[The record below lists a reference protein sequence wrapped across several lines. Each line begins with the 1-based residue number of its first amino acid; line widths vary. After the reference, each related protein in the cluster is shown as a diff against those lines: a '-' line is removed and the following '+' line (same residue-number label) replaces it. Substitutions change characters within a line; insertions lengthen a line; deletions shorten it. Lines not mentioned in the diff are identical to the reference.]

1 MAKIALVI
9 GVSEYGSG
17 LNPLPSAVK
26 AVEAVQQVLQLSE
39 TDGFDEVKLLSNPNP
54 PVMREAIET
63 LFSERHKNDLVLLY
77 FSGHVLQDDRGKLYF
92 ATSITCNNPREE
104 LIRVSAISASFVQ
117 DLMINSPCAH
127 QVLILDCCL
136 THVSAEEMTVNP
148 HNTADIKNQLGG
160 NGRVM
165 LTSFT
170 SAPNSFELE
179 DFDSSVYT
187 RYLVEGIETGA
198 ADLDRDGW
206 ISVDELHEY
215 ASKKVQVVAPAIK
228 PKFYPVE
235 DGSKILLLNVPIG
248 DPIVKYRKEA
258 ENWVNLGEINE
269 AGRYIL
275 NKLAKSLQL
284 TSEDCTAIEAKVLKP
299 YQEYQEKLQRYKQ
312 QFAQA
317 ISKGYPLGTQE
328 REELKIFQQSLG
340 FRDEDVAPIEKRM
353 ALKLANLSQSED
365 DADQLAAWDSQSE
378 GDSVFSTSNVVL
390 PDYTPVLPVQPTN
403 PTPVSE
409 DNANELAKFGS
420 ESEGNSTPST
430 PNTVLPD
437 HTRIPSVEPSNPTP
451 AVNLSSILVGSPTS
465 SPAVSTF
472 PVKFLLPVG
481 IIGALAT
488 VVLAIGISTR
498 TAVAPPTAP
507 ADKVSSSPN
516 SSPQPSPTTTKS
528 DKEPSPS
535 PSASPESKDC
545 LVSVNGNLRSEPAP
559 FRNNIIEALREPLPV
574 TGKQTIGGWVE
585 VKLPSNKLAWAHR
598 DIIKNKQEMDACLP
612 KNGISIKTV
621 EDIPPPPPSSS
632 LQTGN

>member
-1 MAKIALVI
+1 
-9 GVSEYGSG
+9 
-17 LNPLPSAVK
+17 
-26 AVEAVQQVLQLSE
+26 LQLSE

-63 LFSERHKNDLVLLY
+63 LFSERNKNDLVLLY
-77 FSGHVLQDDRGKLYF
+77 FSGHILQDDSSQLYL
-92 ATSITCNNPREE
+92 ATSITCNNSREE

-117 DLMINSPCAH
+117 DLMNNSPCEH

-136 THVSAEEMTVNP
+136 TRVSAEEMTANP
-148 HNTADIKNQLGG
+148 RSMADIKTQLGG
-160 NGRVM
+160 NGRAI
-165 LTSFT
+165 LTSLT
-170 SAPNSFELE
+170 SAPNSLDLG

-215 ASKKVQVVAPAIK
+215 ATKKVQVVAPAIK
-228 PKFYPVE
+228 PEFYPVE

-258 ENWVNLGEINE
+258 ENWVNFGEINE

-284 TSEDCTAIEAKVLKP
+284 TSKDCTVIEAEVLKP
-299 YQEYQEKLQRYKQ
+299 YQEYQEKLQRYKR

-340 FRDEDVAPIEKRM
+340 FRDEDIAPIEERM
-353 ALKLANLSQSED
+353 ALKLANLSPSED
-365 DADQLAAWDSQSE
+365 DADELPAWDSESQ
-378 GDSVFSTSNVVL
+378 GDLVFSTSNASTVL
-390 PDYTPVLPVQPTN
+390 PDYTPPLLVQPTN
-403 PTPVSE
+403 STPASE
-409 DNANELAKFGS
+409 DNSDS
-420 ESEGNSTPST
+420 ESEWNSMPST
-430 PNTVLPD
+430 PRTELPKSAL
-437 HTRIPSVEPSNPTP
+437 IPPVQPSNPTP
-451 AVNLSSILVGSPTS
+451 AVNLSSTLVGSPTS

-472 PVKFLLPVG
+472 PVKFLLPIG
-481 IIGALAT
+481 IIGTLGT
-488 VVLAIGISTR
+488 VALAIGMSTR
-498 TAVAPPTAP
+498 TAVAPPTAL
-507 ADKVSSSPN
+507 ADKVLSSPN
-516 SSPQPSPTTTKS
+516 SSPKPSPTTTKS

-545 LVSVNGNLRSEPAP
+545 LVLVNGNLRSEPAP
-559 FRNNIIEALREPLPV
+559 FRNNIIDALREPLPV

-598 DIIKNKQEMDACLP
+598 DVIKNKQEMDTCLP
-612 KNGISIKTV
+612 KKGISIKTV

-632 LQTGN
+632 LQTGQTGN